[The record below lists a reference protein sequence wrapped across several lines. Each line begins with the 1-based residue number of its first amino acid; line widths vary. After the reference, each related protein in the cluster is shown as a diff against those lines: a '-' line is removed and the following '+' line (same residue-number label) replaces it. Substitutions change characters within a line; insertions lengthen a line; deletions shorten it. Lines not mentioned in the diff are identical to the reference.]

1 MEVVMLLFDTFKDT
15 IFLKESSE
23 LQKQY
28 QELIKLSK
36 EYPNNENIKEKIY
49 IVKKGLDGENE
60 IKYQLEKSNY
70 NQSLLLFY

>member
-23 LQKQY
+23 LQKKY

-36 EYPNNENIKEKIY
+36 EYTNN
-49 IVKKGLDGENE
+49 
-60 IKYQLEKSNY
+60 
-70 NQSLLLFY
+70 